1 MSPEEYERQDIEV
14 LNEVRPY
21 CFESDREEQW
31 FKVGLQYGLDA
42 ADAEPLSQW
51 ISVEKD
57 LPCNHEELLENE
69 NYTKKVLVVLAWNE
83 NPTQRHIYIADM
95 CNMIGLYNVKF
106 HWRCDGYYTVTHWR
120 RLPELP
126 KE

>member
-1 MSPEEYERQDIEV
+1 MSPEEYSREDIEA

-42 ADAEPLSQW
+42 ADAEW
-51 ISVEKD
+51 IRVEDD
-57 LPCNHEELLENE
+57 LPCKHADLLESE
-69 NYTKKVLVVLAWNE
+69 NLTKDVLVVLAWKND
-83 NPTQRHIYIADM
+83 PTKKHIGVCYM
-95 CNMIGLYNVKF
+95 CNMISLYTVDFYWKSNP
-106 HWRCDGYYTVTHWR
+106 YYVVTHWK

-126 KE
+126 DE

>member
-1 MSPEEYERQDIEV
+1 MSPEEYSREDIEV
-14 LNEVRPY
+14 LNEIRPY

-31 FKVGLQYGLDA
+31 FKVGLQYGLAA
-42 ADAEPLSQW
+42 ADAESQW
-51 ISVEKD
+51 ISVKDD

-69 NYTKKVLVVLAWNE
+69 YYTKRVLVVLSWNE
-83 NPTQRHIYIADM
+83 DPTQRHVDISDM
-95 CNMIGLYNVKF
+95 SNVIGSHNVGF
-106 HWRCDGYYTVTHWR
+106 YWRCNGYYTVTHWR

>member
-1 MSPEEYERQDIEV
+1 MTREDIEK
-14 LNEVRPY
+14 LNAVEPY
-21 CFESDREEQW
+21 CFESDKEELW
-31 FKVGLQYGLDA
+31 YNIGLKNGLEI
-42 ADAEPLSQW
+42 ADEFPQSSW
-51 ISVEKD
+51 ISVKDD

-69 NYTKKVLVVLAWNE
+69 NCTKRVLVVLAWNE
-83 NPTQRHIYIADM
+83 NPTKKHIGIADM

-106 HWRCDGYYTVTHWR
+106 HWRCDNYYTVTHWR